1 MPNQDDFGWQRDELV
16 RSGLFVED
24 DRPGSRLRLAWQG
37 SPPRAALR
45 LWGAIVLAAAVMMV
59 GGAAA
64 GFFWLRRGNPLA
76 LDDLAVVGFAS
87 LFCLFAMLQAAAFL
101 SRFAAYWESFAWD
114 VGEMTFVAHRRGW
127 LFWGAKTESIP
138 LASIESISFR
148 LGPEGRGPTAIELL
162 ITAGEDDDFRHFD
175 ADLTSLG
182 YLKRG
187 EAVSLLFSIG
197 RAVKA
202 AGYSAGENNPQRQL
216 VQLWLKRPEAFEPDE
231 DDDEPAADDLRPLPL
246 PEDAA
251 VVAAELT
258 RREPAGE
265 PIAAKHT
272 FDPASLEKII
282 EFTRVEDWRPG
293 QKVCIVTPRAPWG
306 VIVFLSLLGAIA
318 AGLAGAFP
326 IWGVIGGFVGGVST
340 GRYAAAA
347 CAALF
352 GGCLAGFL
360 ARNNLQRR
368 ELVFDWLQKQAT
380 WRIGAVA
387 HSWPL
392 DAIQGFVLREVRSG
406 GQGEPTEYRHEL
418 TMIAPDRDV
427 PVIKTEQP
435 AKSAATSYNLL
446 APMAADLAASL
457 DTSCSRTTS
466 AANVD
471 WSEKLWL
478 TALQK
483 IVLGAMGAAI
493 AVLFLAAAVPQQIEN
508 RAAARLR
515 ERGLD
520 ISRMGSFTRND
531 DLIGENYWNVTVKAG
546 QTLPGLGD
554 EEMQLLS
561 GMRQVGLDAEESNM
575 TDDDLLAY
583 RAMNWSIV
591 NVSQTA
597 VTDRGIAALAASGAL
612 TYLDAYDTRVSD
624 EGMAALARSPRLRF
638 LFLPGA
644 KVTDAGLKHL
654 QSVRTLKKLHL
665 GACPVTEAGVDAL
678 RRALPGTEV
687 IFK

>member
-1 MPNQDDFGWQRDELV
+1 MTNQDDFGWQRDEFV

-45 LWGAIVLAAAVMMV
+45 FWGALVLTAAVMLV
-59 GGAAA
+59 GSAAA

-76 LDDLAVVGFAS
+76 LDELGVVGFAS
-87 LFCLFAMLQAAAFL
+87 LFCLFALLQAAAML
-101 SRFAAYWESFAWD
+101 SRFAAYWESLAWD
-114 VGEMTFVAHRRGW
+114 AGEMTFVARRRGW
-127 LFWGAKTESIP
+127 LFWGARTETIP
-138 LASIESISFR
+138 LASIKSISFR
-148 LGPEGRGPTAIELL
+148 LGAEGRGLTPIDLS
-162 ITAGEDDDFRHFD
+162 ITSGDGDDLRHFS

-182 YLKRG
+182 YLKRS

-202 AGYSAGENNPQRQL
+202 AGYSTGENNPQRQL

-231 DDDEPAADDLRPLPL
+231 DDDEPAADDLRPIPL

-251 VVAAELT
+251 AVAAELA

-265 PIAAKHT
+265 PITAQRA
-272 FDPASLEKII
+272 FDPASLEKKI
-282 EFTRVEDWRPG
+282 EFTCIEDWRPG
-293 QKVCIVTPRAPWG
+293 QKVSVVTPQAPWG
-306 VIVFLSLLGAIA
+306 VLVFLSLLGAIA

-326 IWGVIGGFVGGVST
+326 IWGVIGGFVGDSST
-340 GRYAAAA
+340 GRYATAA
-347 CAALF
+347 CGALI

-380 WRIGAVA
+380 WRVGAVA
-387 HSWPL
+387 HSWPF
-392 DAIQGFVLREVRSG
+392 DAIQGFVLREGRSG
-406 GQGEPTEYRHEL
+406 GQGEPTEYRYEL

-457 DTSCSRTTS
+457 DTTCSRATS
-466 AANVD
+466 DANVD

-478 TALQK
+478 TTSQK
-483 IVLGAMGAAI
+483 IVLAALGAAI
-493 AVLFLAAAVPQQIEN
+493 AILFLAAAVPQQIEN

-515 ERGLD
+515 ERGLE

-546 QTLPGLGD
+546 QTLPRLGD
-554 EEMQLLS
+554 EEMRLLS
-561 GMRQVGLDAEESNM
+561 GMRQVGLDAEESNL
-575 TDDDLLAY
+575 TNDDLLAY
-583 RAMNWSIV
+583 RAVNWSIV

-624 EGMAALARSPRLRF
+624 EAMAALVHSPQLRF

-654 QSVRTLKKLHL
+654 QSVRTLKKVHL

-678 RRALPGTEV
+678 RRALPGAEV